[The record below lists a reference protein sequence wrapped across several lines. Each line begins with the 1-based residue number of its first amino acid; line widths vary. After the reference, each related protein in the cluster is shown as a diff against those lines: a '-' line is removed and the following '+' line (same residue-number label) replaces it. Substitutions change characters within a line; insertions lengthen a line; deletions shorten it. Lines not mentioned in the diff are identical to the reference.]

1 LKEAIE
7 LAEYLRDLG
16 YMPEQ
21 VQDFYPTPSTLST
34 VMYYTGLDPRDMK
47 PVYVCRNPHEK
58 AMQRALI
65 QYRNPKNYDLVYEAL
80 VAADRMDLIGFDKKC
95 LIRPRK
101 LAGERAEYGKTR
113 GGESVG
119 KSGKMQMHGGKNGN
133 GERQNAKGNNK
144 SGAGKIT
151 QGKIAKGKTIEGKSA
166 EKKSVAVSDKDFRRK
181 WPANYR
187 CEDGHYVRSKNEQ
200 LVDNW
205 LYHHNVCHAYEP
217 LVVDKKTGREYLS
230 DFFIPHIALYI
241 EVWGYETAEYLQ
253 RKTSKIEVYQSNHL
267 LLLQLTDED
276 VKNLDDCL
284 KRNVLAKMT

>member
-1 LKEAIE
+1 MTINQICDVCVRELVFGALFLEDYQKELDVLSADTSFVKLIE
-7 LAEYLRDLG
+7 EIGAMVPKSVEFSLNQNDPAFLRFKKNTISDAFFQSNVKQRYAAFRDIADSVLHRG
-16 YMPEQ
+16 Q
-21 VQDFYPTPSTLST
+21 
-34 VMYYTGLDPRDMK
+34 TGLSAAIS
-47 PVYVCRNPHEK
+47 VYYAVRY
-58 AMQRALI
+58 LTI
-65 QYRNPKNYDLVYEAL
+65 
-80 VAADRMDLIGFDKKC
+80 
-95 LIRPRK
+95 
-101 LAGERAEYGKTR
+101 TR
-113 GGESVG
+113 TE
-119 KSGKMQMHGGKNGN
+119 N
-133 GERQNAKGNNK
+133 
-144 SGAGKIT
+144 
-151 QGKIAKGKTIEGKSA
+151 KSA

-217 LVVDKKTGREYLS
+217 LVVDKQSGREYLS

-253 RKTSKIEVYQSNHL
+253 RKASKIEVYQSNHL

-284 KRNVLAKMT
+284 KRNILVKMI